1 MFACQIDSV
10 LFLRYSCTFR
20 LTTFLKV
27 DDIFDVPYT
36 SDSTVQSPDME
47 ESG

>member
-1 MFACQIDSV
+1 MSACQIDSV

-27 DDIFDVPYT
+27 DDIFDIRYT
-36 SDSTVQSPDME
+36 SDSTVQSLGIE
-47 ESG
+47 ESS